1 MANNEKLVDFSFE
14 KELKQRMQQ
23 DAQAFDAPLSAR
35 VRDNLLQQLDGIERQ
50 HKPVPSKRRPHSL
63 WLGLSLAASVG
74 LAVLTLTLPNQ
85 HSPIEPAA
93 DKPIKLENLVAE
105 HRPATTIKPLPQE
118 QALSQEYQAILSDI
132 EKLGARL
139 GVN

>member
-14 KELKQRMQQ
+14 KELKQRMHR

-35 VRDNLLQQLDGIERQ
+35 ARDNLLQQLDGIERQ
-50 HKPVPSKRRPHSL
+50 HKPVPSKHRSHSP

-85 HSPIEPAA
+85 HSPIESAA
-93 DKPIKLENLVAE
+93 DSPTSLNNLIAA